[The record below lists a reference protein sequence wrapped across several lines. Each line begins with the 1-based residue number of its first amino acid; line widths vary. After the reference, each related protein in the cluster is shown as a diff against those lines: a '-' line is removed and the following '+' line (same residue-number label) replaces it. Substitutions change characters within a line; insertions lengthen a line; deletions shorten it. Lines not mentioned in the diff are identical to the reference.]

1 MWMPVYRGLSILAG
15 PLIKAIL
22 ERRVAAGKEDPHRL
36 GERRGLATQQRP
48 AHKTVVWI
56 HAASVG
62 ESVSALPLIDHI
74 LINDADAFVVLTSG
88 TLSSARLMANRL
100 PERAVHQFAP
110 LDRPRWVRRFL
121 SHWQPTAVIFIE
133 SEIWPNM
140 IVEAKAAG
148 LPVILVNGRMSVKSF
163 KQWHRW
169 RRLSQA
175 LFPKVDLVLAVDDSA
190 ATHFSALGARQVA
203 VSGNLKLASPPLP
216 LISADHHAFI
226 AALGDRPIWLAASTH
241 PGEDDIV
248 LAAHAHLVQAHPDL
262 LTVIVP
268 RHPNRGGEIRDMATA
283 SGFSAV
289 QRSEGRLPTPQT
301 AIYVADTLG
310 EIAVFFAAAPIVFVA
325 GSLVPVGGHNP
336 LEPCH
341 FDCAVLFGPLMHKNA
356 AIARRLLACGGAIE
370 VSDAADLAR
379 QVGRLLTDPELGHI
393 QAAAAATEAR
403 RNIDLIGTIYNQ
415 VAAFLKPSGQHH
427 EGP

>member
-1 MWMPVYRGLSILAG
+1 
-15 PLIKAIL
+15 
-22 ERRVAAGKEDPHRL
+22 
-36 GERRGLATQQRP
+36 
-48 AHKTVVWI
+48 
-56 HAASVG
+56 
-62 ESVSALPLIDHI
+62 
-74 LINDADAFVVLTSG
+74 
-88 TLSSARLMANRL
+88 
-100 PERAVHQFAP
+100 
-110 LDRPRWVRRFL
+110 
-121 SHWQPTAVIFIE
+121 
-133 SEIWPNM
+133 
-140 IVEAKAAG
+140 
-148 LPVILVNGRMSVKSF
+148 
-163 KQWHRW
+163 
-169 RRLSQA
+169 
-175 LFPKVDLVLAVDDSA
+175 
-190 ATHFSALGARQVA
+190 
-203 VSGNLKLASPPLP
+203 
-216 LISADHHAFI
+216 
-226 AALGDRPIWLAASTH
+226 
-241 PGEDDIV
+241 
-248 LAAHAHLVQAHPDL
+248 
-262 LTVIVP
+262 
-268 RHPNRGGEIRDMATA
+268 MATA

-379 QVGRLLTDPELGHI
+379 QVGRLLTDPELGHN